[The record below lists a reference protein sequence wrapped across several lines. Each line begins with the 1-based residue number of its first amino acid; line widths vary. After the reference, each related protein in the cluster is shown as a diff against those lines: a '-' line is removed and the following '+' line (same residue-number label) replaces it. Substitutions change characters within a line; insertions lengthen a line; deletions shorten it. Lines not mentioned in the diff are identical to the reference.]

1 MFTFDFSEL
10 KGSYILGLTLFIRAR
25 MVGRYMGHYCAKE
38 GFRRRVLGRVNEV
51 PSP

>member
-10 KGSYILGLTLFIRAR
+10 KGSYIWGLVLFIRAK
-25 MVGRYMGHYCAKE
+25 MLGRYMGHYSVVE
-38 GFRRRVLGRVNEV
+38 VFRRVLGRVNEV